1 MWLRGNEPLKYP
13 WGCRFNPRPCSM
25 DQGTSIAV
33 SCGYRPAAATP
44 IQPLAW
50 ELPCVEGVALKRSKK
65 KKKKKERER
74 DREVFHVFLALLL
87 TMRMQFTI
95 HIFEPSPHRKGQNLG
110 AWKRTKP
117 WNTLSTLEE
126 HVNKLGSTMGII
138 LFRWN
143 MAWGLN
149 RWGCLRAIPN
159 EKCRWK
165 MRAEITLA
173 WDKK

>member
-1 MWLRGNEPLKYP
+1 
-13 WGCRFNPRPCSM
+13 M

-50 ELPCVEGVALKRSKK
+50 ELPCVEGVALKRS

-110 AWKRTKP
+110 A
-117 WNTLSTLEE
+117 
-126 HVNKLGSTMGII
+126 
-138 LFRWN
+138 
-143 MAWGLN
+143 
-149 RWGCLRAIPN
+149 
-159 EKCRWK
+159 
-165 MRAEITLA
+165 
-173 WDKK
+173 